1 MTAKLDPF
9 TAAPALMKKWMS
21 VSIDVAASLEPSLI
35 ELVKIRASQ
44 INGCANCINMH
55 TAEARAKG
63 ETEQRIYLLSAWRE
77 APCYSDRE
85 RAALGWTEALTRLSE
100 GHARESAYEAL
111 WANFTAEEQVK
122 LTLMINVINGW
133 NRLAVGSGLWV
144 EPAAAKAV
152 QAEVAA

>member
-1 MTAKLDPF
+1 MTPKLDPF
-9 TAAPALMKKWMS
+9 AAAPSLMKNWMGTT
-21 VSIDVAASLEPSLI
+21 VAVTASLEPSLI

-55 TAEARAKG
+55 TVEARAKG

-85 RAALGWTEALTRLSE
+85 RAALGWTETLTRLSE
-100 GHARESAYEAL
+100 GHTHESAYEAL
-111 WANFTAEEQVK
+111 KAQFTEEEQVK

-133 NRLAVGSGLWV
+133 NRLAVGFSLWAD
-144 EPAAAKAV
+144 PAAAKAA
-152 QAEVAA
+152 AEAAA

>member
-9 TAAPALMKKWMS
+9 AAAPLLMKSWMS
-21 VSIDVAASLEPSLI
+21 TSVAAASSLEPSLI

-55 TAEARAKG
+55 TVEARAKG

-100 GHARESAYEAL
+100 GHAHESAYEAVK
-111 WANFTAEEQVK
+111 AQFTEEEQVK

-133 NRLAVGSGLWV
+133 NRLAVGFGLWV
-144 EPAAAKAV
+144 DPAAAKAA
-152 QAEVAA
+152 QAAA

>member
-1 MTAKLDPF
+1 MNAKLDPF
-9 TAAPALMKKWMS
+9 AAAPSLMKNWTSMS
-21 VSIDVAASLEPSLI
+21 VAIAASLEPTLI

-55 TAEARAKG
+55 TVEARAKG
-63 ETEQRIYLLSAWRE
+63 ESEQRIYLLSAWRE

-100 GHARESAYEAL
+100 GHAHEIAHDAL
-111 WANFTAEEQVK
+111 NAQFTEEEQVK

-133 NRLAVGSGLWV
+133 NRIAIGFGLWV
-144 EPAAAKAV
+144 DPPAA
-152 QAEVAA
+152 QAAAEAAA